1 MNNKHK
7 LVSIIAEDLNI
18 SKIDAGI
25 RISKIFE
32 AITEFLVNDEN
43 VRISGFG
50 KFEVIVRAEK
60 KGRNPKTGEAITIP
74 SVKTPVFRPSKSLID
89 KIN

>member
-7 LVSIIAEDLNI
+7 LESVIAEDLNI
-18 SKIDAGI
+18 SKIDAGT
-25 RISKIFE
+25 RVSKIFE
-32 AITEFLVNDEN
+32 VITEFLVNGES
-43 VRISGFG
+43 VKISGFG
-50 KFEVIVRAEK
+50 NFEVVVRAEK

-74 SVKTPVFRPSKSLID
+74 SFKAPVFRPSKSLID